1 MNFHPSTFNLML
13 SEAESCAH
21 AAGVNVRYSCA
32 TNAGSDA
39 NLFHYPVTLGSL
51 ADLSSDSEV
60 EIIEAIGMQI
70 SSSHSF
76 ICTLVLRTVRC
87 ENALCAMR
95 THCVQLPD
103 LVCTIVKEI
112 CFLCLRCDAVLQK
125 SLSYPRSGEAGRTL
139 MLGSWG
145 SSRRFSGEHSIRTF
159 LPEKRLL

>member
-1 MNFHPSTFNLML
+1 ML

-76 ICTLVLRTVRC
+76 ICTLVLRTYAVK
-87 ENALCAMR
+87 
-95 THCVQLPD
+95 THCAL
-103 LVCTIVKEI
+103 
-112 CFLCLRCDAVLQK
+112 
-125 SLSYPRSGEAGRTL
+125 
-139 MLGSWG
+139 
-145 SSRRFSGEHSIRTF
+145 
-159 LPEKRLL
+159 

>member
-1 MNFHPSTFNLML
+1 ML

-76 ICTLVLRTVRC
+76 ICTLVLRTYAVK
-87 ENALCAMR
+87 
-95 THCVQLPD
+95 THCALWEP
-103 LVCTIVKEI
+103 IVY
-112 CFLCLRCDAVLQK
+112 
-125 SLSYPRSGEAGRTL
+125 SYLTL
-139 MLGSWG
+139 
-145 SSRRFSGEHSIRTF
+145 FV
-159 LPEKRLL
+159 P